1 MLEQMNGMNL
11 KDLQGELHSSTDLY
25 ELISAL
31 GDQIQRERKD
41 LNLAKSQ
48 GKERGSHENQELR
61 RKIED
66 LQDRLREYE
75 MNRTNHLA
83 SKKEQINKDLL
94 RELEAAKDAVEDMRG
109 ALEAAKMD
117 NHKLREQVRYLEDLS
132 KNPRSRTGRSAD
144 GNEASATAML
154 LTRKENEQ
162 LRQEVRGLKDRVAH
176 LQHELEI
183 S

>member
-94 RELEAAKDAVEDMRG
+94 RG
-109 ALEAAKMD
+109 LEAAKMD

-176 LQHELEI
+176 L
-183 S
+183 